1 MAQVIAVSG
10 FMGAGK
16 SVVGASVASA
26 LGWEFVDL
34 DEVISTATGLS
45 PEEIFASRGEIG
57 FRAVE
62 LECLKEI
69 VGRETTGPGLVLALG
84 GGAITSPEAAAVL
97 AENALVV
104 FLPTSPAVGWGRVE
118 GSGRPLAR
126 SWEDFAA
133 LAAVREP
140 VYLKTADE
148 IVQTHD
154 LSAAEVAAR
163 VVDIARRRFDLD
175 DPGADSVGDPVGDKE
190 SGR

>member
-104 FLPTSPAVGWGRVE
+104 FLLTSPAVGWGRVE

-175 DPGADSVGDPVGDKE
+175 DPGADSVGDKE

>member
-1 MAQVIAVSG
+1 VAQVIAVSG

-34 DEVISTATGLS
+34 DEVISTTTGLS
-45 PEEIFASRGEIG
+45 PEEIFANRGEIG

-62 LECLKEI
+62 LECLRE
-69 VGRETTGPGLVLALG
+69 VVRRETTGPGLVLALG
-84 GGAITSPEAAAVL
+84 GGAVTSPETAAVL
-97 AENALVV
+97 AESALVV
-104 FLPTSPAVGWGRVE
+104 FLLTSPEVGWGRVE

-133 LAAVREP
+133 LAAAREP
-140 VYLKTADE
+140 IYLKTADE
-148 IVQTHD
+148 IIETHD
-154 LSAAEVAAR
+154 LSAAEVAVR

-175 DPGADSVGDPVGDKE
+175 GLGGEPVGDKE